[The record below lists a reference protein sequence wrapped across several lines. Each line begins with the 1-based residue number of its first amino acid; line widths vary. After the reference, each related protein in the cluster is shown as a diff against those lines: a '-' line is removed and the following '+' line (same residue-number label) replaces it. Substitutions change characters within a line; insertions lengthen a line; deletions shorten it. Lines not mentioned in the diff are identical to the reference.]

1 MVDREVIFDPT
12 IGCNKKGNGI
22 KNILQNIVDDF
33 ISLAIQVV
41 RVDTGQGD
49 YLVEIKDQYVIYGAM
64 QAFSR
69 NFSDIEKATAEFIN
83 QYKDK
88 EFLWKEK
95 LEDSFQNFLGTG
107 KDPREEPH
115 YIENDDGERELDE
128 TFDWMAE
135 KILVGIQT
143 KKPSLDVFD
152 ETITSLNRT
161 RDDINALKHRVEI
174 GWLSINASPLI
185 KELQNTVDE
194 WISCYTS
201 FLLSNTIAEIKNIEA
216 FIEDVSEGIKVIP
229 KSADSKADKEILMR
243 VMTHLRDVKMIKDR
257 THDEIEPM
265 KQVIGLL
272 KKHNVKMEE
281 DFLVKLENNKTAL
294 LDVSEKALGPVKEQI
309 LPLQNKEATNIKDRL
324 RKFEIR
330 VAEFRQEFQTN
341 CPYNIQNTTPEI
353 IDQAYKTISEY
364 YIKTSEIEE
373 EAKDLNNLET
383 LFDMQKSTYK
393 HLRDCSSE
401 LK

>member
-1 MVDREVIFDPT
+1 
-12 IGCNKKGNGI
+12 
-22 KNILQNIVDDF
+22 
-33 ISLAIQVV
+33 
-41 RVDTGQGD
+41 
-49 YLVEIKDQYVIYGAM
+49 
-64 QAFSR
+64 
-69 NFSDIEKATAEFIN
+69 
-83 QYKDK
+83 
-88 EFLWKEK
+88 
-95 LEDSFQNFLGTG
+95 
-107 KDPREEPH
+107 
-115 YIENDDGERELDE
+115 
-128 TFDWMAE
+128 MAE
-135 KILVGIQT
+135 KILEGIQT
-143 KKPSLDVFD
+143 KKPALEVFD

-294 LDVSEKALGPVKEQI
+294 ADVSEKALGPVKEQI

-324 RKFEIR
+324 RKFEIK

-341 CPYNIQNTTPEI
+341 CPYNI
-353 IDQAYKTISEY
+353 
-364 YIKTSEIEE
+364 
-373 EAKDLNNLET
+373 
-383 LFDMQKSTYK
+383 
-393 HLRDCSSE
+393 
-401 LK
+401 